1 MKYLWLRVT
10 QSLLFLLR
18 RMKRSKTQNRE
29 LEKKKKIKK
38 KAFFIDYLR
47 RLERNSF
54 ISGPWELSG
63 SGSLVPRKP
72 ENEDK
77 PTLGTSDE
85 SEISSELIKS
95 QYGSERNIL
104 DCTFL
109 KYSLKDFKI

>member
-1 MKYLWLRVT
+1 MASCHPKPPLPPQENEKKQDSEQGAR
-10 QSLLFLLR
+10 
-18 RMKRSKTQNRE
+18 
-29 LEKKKKIKK
+29 KKKKIKK

-85 SEISSELIKS
+85 SEISGELIKS

>member
-1 MKYLWLRVT
+1 M
-10 QSLLFLLR
+10 
-18 RMKRSKTQNRE
+18 
-29 LEKKKKIKK
+29 
-38 KAFFIDYLR
+38 
-47 RLERNSF
+47 
-54 ISGPWELSG
+54 
-63 SGSLVPRKP
+63 PRKP